1 MEVRRSP
8 RKKSP
13 SPISSSVYTTSSG
26 SSDSSEEETQKKPK
40 PKDRD
45 YKPSHTEPSSS
56 CSSASST
63 PKKKR
68 RRKESP
74 EKEETVR
81 SESEDGSRS
90 DPLELQSNL
99 SGVPRKRNQLR
110 SRQARWRKGLTEV
123 AVRDYDHSMVKG
135 FLKQVSARQRKN
147 FSVESWDS
155 DDISS
160 DDDDDDDN
168 SPLRE
173 EEEEEEVPVA
183 RVVPNETFIE
193 TLQRET

>member
-13 SPISSSVYTTSSG
+13 SPVLSVYATSSG
-26 SSDSSEEETQKKPK
+26 SSDSSKEETDRQD
-40 PKDRD
+40 KDF
-45 YKPSHTEPSSS
+45 KPSHSEPSSD

-74 EKEETVR
+74 EEETAR

-90 DPLELQSNL
+90 DILELQSNL
-99 SGVPRKRNQLR
+99 SGVPRKRKH
-110 SRQARWRKGLTEV
+110 SRKPSNPQARWRKGLTEV
-123 AVRDYDHSMVKG
+123 AVRDYDQSMVKG
-135 FLKQVSARQRKN
+135 FLKQVSALQQKN
-147 FSVESWDS
+147 FSVESWDT

-160 DDDDDDDN
+160 DDDDDDDDDDH

-173 EEEEEEVPVA
+173 EEEDVPVA
-183 RVVPNETFIE
+183 RVVVSHLSLLVSFF
-193 TLQRET
+193 